1 MRILITR
8 HALAAAKL
16 AKTLEADGFATERE
30 PLLEIHFDFKPVPID
45 GVQAFIVTS
54 SSGATA
60 LAQGTQ
66 DREMPTFAVGG
77 ATAAVLENE
86 GFRNIR
92 TGGGSVETLIDPIVA
107 GLSADAGDLVHI
119 SGKHVAGDLAAAL
132 TAKGFSVRREILYRA
147 ETPSA
152 LSAATIKSLTS
163 HNIDVVL
170 FFSPRTAETFAKL
183 ATEAGLA
190 EKFETVSA
198 VCLSKAVAEP
208 ILELGWQRIEIA
220 EQPDQTA
227 LIETLWKLRVE
238 QSRSPVTEKDQPEST
253 KQTTPSLGASSKSA
267 PVEKSTSAGTTVI
280 VKNGA
285 PWKFVS
291 ILFLFLVLAVAYIA
305 WPLWAPTLPN
315 FVRSLLAPVMEAGRT
330 AAVTGRVD
338 ALTKRMT
345 AVEKELA
352 SVRAELAKKKD
363 VVTATAFS
371 ASNDEIKKI
380 NAGQKVLA
388 SDVKSLSS
396 KYADLDKKIVA
407 LTSLP
412 TGSDATKA
420 IEALQSNSRSKIS
433 SLEKENT
440 VLQAMIKDLGGRI
453 AALEVQ
459 PRNITGPGKSNAL
472 LLAVGQLR
480 DTARTA
486 NEFAA
491 PYAAVEALAGG
502 SVAHKSALATLKK
515 HAAKGVPDL
524 PILQRRFDRLS
535 GDIVRASYTPAGD
548 GWIDQTLFK
557 ISKLVTFRRT
567 GEAGARKDDIAG
579 LVARVELRLAAGD
592 LKTATE
598 IVQKFTGGPQ
608 KVSQDWLRAAKARL
622 AVDVAMTQLFQNALQ
637 GVGVS
642 KTSGG

>member
-1 MRILITR
+1 MRVLITR
-8 HALAAAKL
+8 HALAAVKL
-16 AKTLEADGFATERE
+16 ASTLEADGFETESE
-30 PLLEIHFDFKPVPID
+30 PLLEIHFNFKPLPVE

-54 SSGATA
+54 SSGAIA
-60 LAQGTQ
+60 LARGIE
-66 DREMPTFAVGG
+66 DREKPAFAVGG
-77 ATAAVLENE
+77 ATATVLENE

-92 TGGGSVETLIDPIVA
+92 TGGGSVETLIDPIA
-107 GLSADAGDLVHI
+107 TGLSVGAGDLVHI
-119 SGKHVAGDLAAAL
+119 SGKQVAGDLAAAL
-132 TAKGFSVRREILYRA
+132 TAKGFSVRREVLYRA
-147 ETPSA
+147 ETPNA

-198 VCLSKAVAEP
+198 ACLSKAVAEP
-208 ILELGWQRIEIA
+208 IRELGWQQIEIA
-220 EQPDQTA
+220 AQPDQTA
-227 LIETLWKLRVE
+227 LIETLRKLRVE
-238 QSRSPVTEKDQPEST
+238 QSRSPVTEKDQPESPT
-253 KQTTPSLGASSKSA
+253 QATPSLGASSKTEA
-267 PVEKSTSAGTTVI
+267 TGEAKSAGTTVI

-291 ILFLFLVLAVAYIA
+291 VLFLLLVLAIAYIA
-305 WPLWAPTLPN
+305 WPLWAATIPN
-315 FVRSLLAPVMEAGRT
+315 FARSLLAPVMEAGRT
-330 AAVTGRVD
+330 EAVTKRVD

-352 SVRAELAKKKD
+352 SFRAELAQKKD
-363 VVTATAFS
+363 AVTATTFR
-371 ASNDEIKKI
+371 ASYNKIKKI
-380 NAGQKVLA
+380 DAGQQVLA
-388 SDVKSLSS
+388 SDIKSLSR
-396 KYADLDKKIVA
+396 KYADLDKKIAA

-412 TGSDATKA
+412 TGPDATKA
-420 IEALQSNSRSKIS
+420 IEALQLNSTSKIS

-440 VLQAMIKDLGGRI
+440 VLQALIKDLGSRI

-472 LLAVGQLR
+472 LLAIGQLR
-480 DTARTA
+480 DTVRTPS
-486 NEFAA
+486 EFAA

-502 SVAHKSALATLKK
+502 VVAYKSALAILKK

-535 GDIVRASYTPAGD
+535 GDIVRASYTPAGH

-567 GEAGARKDDIAG
+567 GEVGARKDDIAG

-598 IVQKFTGGPQ
+598 IVQNFTGGPQ
-608 KVSQDWLRAAKARL
+608 KVSQDWLRAAKSRL

-637 GVGVS
+637 GVGIS
-642 KTSGG
+642 KASGG

>member
-1 MRILITR
+1 MRVLITR
-8 HALAAAKL
+8 HALAAANL
-16 AKTLEADGFATERE
+16 AEILEADDFETERE
-30 PLLEIHFDFKPVPID
+30 PLLEIHFDSEPVSVD

-54 SSGATA
+54 ANGATA
-60 LAQGTQ
+60 LARGTD
-66 DREMPTFAVGG
+66 DREIPAFAVGS
-77 ATAAVLENE
+77 ATAVTLENE
-86 GFRNIR
+86 GFKNVQI
-92 TGGGSVETLIDPIVA
+92 GGGNVDALVESVATE
-107 GLSADAGDLVHI
+107 LSPDQGDLVHV
-119 SGKHVAGDLAAAL
+119 SGDHIAGDLAAAL
-132 TAKGFSVRREILYRA
+132 STKGFSVRREILYRA
-147 ETPSA
+147 ETPTA
-152 LSAATIKSLTS
+152 LSAATIKSLTG

-170 FFSPRTAETFAKL
+170 FFSPRTAETFANLVSVANL
-183 ATEAGLA
+183 ANE
-190 EKFETVSA
+190 F
-198 VCLSKAVAEP
+198 KAVAAICLSEAVADP
-208 ILELGWQRIEIA
+208 VRKLGWQQIEIA
-220 EQPDQTA
+220 ERPDQQA
-227 LIETLWKLRVE
+227 LIQKLQNLRE
-238 QSRSPVTEKDQPEST
+238 EKNRSAVTENKQSEST
-253 KQTTPSLGASSKSA
+253 SPTTPLVGVSPKGAGAEESK
-267 PVEKSTSAGTTVI
+267 SAGTTVI

-291 ILFLFLVLAVAYIA
+291 ILFLLLVLAVAYIA

-363 VVTATAFS
+363 AVTVTAFS

-380 NAGQKVLA
+380 DAGQQVLA
-388 SDVKSLSS
+388 SDIKSLSS
-396 KYADLDKKIVA
+396 KYADLNKKIA
-407 LTSLP
+407 TLTSLP
-412 TGSDATKA
+412 TGPDATKA
-420 IEALQSNSRSKIS
+420 IEALQSNSSSKIS

-440 VLQAMIKDLGGRI
+440 VLQALIKDLGGRI

-480 DTARTA
+480 DAARTA

-491 PYAAVEALAGG
+491 SFSAVEALAGG
-502 SVAHKSALATLKK
+502 SVAHKSALTTLKK

-524 PILQRRFDRLS
+524 PVLRRRFDRLS

-548 GWIDQTLFK
+548 GWIDQTLFR

-579 LVARVELRLAAGD
+579 LVARAELRLAAGD
-592 LKTATE
+592 LKTAAA
-598 IVQKFTGGPQ
+598 IVRQFTGGPK
-608 KVSQDWLRAAKARL
+608 KVSQDWLRAAESRL

-642 KTSGG
+642 KASGG